1 MVGTGQGWVRGR
13 FREPGQGGSRRENQS
28 QYKKPLCLDDTGT
41 YCEVREGIVA
51 QQKIPVPL
59 LFYLRKIEL
68 ISLSGILKD
77 TSSMIFS
84 SPLILGV
91 NHK

>member
-1 MVGTGQGWVRGR
+1 MARSGRGTRSLLRTWT
-13 FREPGQGGSRRENQS
+13 GGSRGENQS
-28 QYKKPLCLDDTGT
+28 QYKKPPCLDDTGT